1 LFGRYFG
8 LTGAERSRA
17 EKNKETEKPV
27 ISRGTGDR
35 KRSGKKS
42 GHFRL
47 PSAAPS
53 HRERD
58 VVRGDFFMLPGKNSD
73 AIQVVSMGIER
84 WFSGIGKRLPPGQN
98 ADVKTISDVRNGAT

>member
-1 LFGRYFG
+1 MDENRGVIPGFSFQFGPLFGRYFG
-8 LTGAERSRA
+8 LTGAERSGA

-47 PSAAPS
+47 PSAAPAQKP
-53 HRERD
+53 RKP
-58 VVRGDFFMLPGKNSD
+58 LK
-73 AIQVVSMGIER
+73 
-84 WFSGIGKRLPPGQN
+84 
-98 ADVKTISDVRNGAT
+98 